1 MAYFLINQYRTEPVL
16 QQTSSS
22 QLSTQTADVDSL
34 QVQSMNLQ
42 VLKDSRSRII
52 FQRKEPISFVD
63 CSIDLN

>member
-1 MAYFLINQYRTEPVL
+1 MAYFLINQYKTEPVL

-22 QLSTQTADVDSL
+22 QLSIQTVDVGSL

-63 CSIDLN
+63 CSFDLN

>member
-22 QLSTQTADVDSL
+22 QLSIQTADVDSL

-52 FQRKEPISFVD
+52 FQRKKTISFVD

>member
-22 QLSTQTADVDSL
+22 QLSIQTADVDSL